1 MKRRDRALDR
11 FGPIGRIVVP
21 RTLVRDIL
29 NVYHGIPLTGH
40 LGKDKT
46 VHAIS
51 THFYWK
57 GLTKDV
63 TTRVKGCHLCQ
74 MRKQTRPMRHM
85 HPGGFKADEPFEVVV
100 MDMVTKLPESDGN
113 VLLFTIVDVFS
124 KLVIAVPVPN
134 EKSETV
140 GRALQEKLFS
150 VHGYPK
156 ILVSDRA
163 QGFVS
168 DGLKWLCKHLGVAK
182 INTTGLLPT
191 GASPVERYHRSLGAS
206 LTMICNKAKKDWAFL
221 VDSVTFAYN
230 ISVNE
235 STGFSPYYL
244 TTGRHP
250 NLPFSVLT
258 GLKAATVS
266 HVDHKFVERMTK
278 ALNDASGFVR
288 ERQLK
293 TLERNKRV
301 QLNLSS
307 KATTEEVEQAL
318 DNRKIPEFLLGE
330 LVSFWEPEAKDVD
343 ILNVIPQKLQNRWQG
358 PYCIISRDGDH
369 YEIDRRGVRLL
380 VNPNRLRRYY
390 SWISDQEEQA
400 P

>member
-1 MKRRDRALDR
+1 M
-11 FGPIGRIVVP
+11 
-21 RTLVRDIL
+21 
-29 NVYHGIPLTGH
+29 
-40 LGKDKT
+40 
-46 VHAIS
+46 
-51 THFYWK
+51 
-57 GLTKDV
+57 
-63 TTRVKGCHLCQ
+63 
-74 MRKQTRPMRHM
+74 
-85 HPGGFKADEPFEVVV
+85 
-100 MDMVTKLPESDGN
+100 
-113 VLLFTIVDVFS
+113 
-124 KLVIAVPVPN
+124 
-134 EKSETV
+134 
-140 GRALQEKLFS
+140 
-150 VHGYPK
+150 
-156 ILVSDRA
+156 
-163 QGFVS
+163 
-168 DGLKWLCKHLGVAK
+168 
-182 INTTGLLPT
+182 
-191 GASPVERYHRSLGAS
+191 
-206 LTMICNKAKKDWAFL
+206 TMICNKAKKDWAFL

-235 STGFSPYYL
+235 STGYSPYYL

-250 NLPFSVLT
+250 NLPLSVLT

-278 ALNDASGFVR
+278 ALNDAYGFVR

-358 PYCIISRDGDH
+358 PYCVIGRDGDH

-380 VNPNRLRRYY
+380 VNPNRLRRH
-390 SWISDQEEQA
+390 
-400 P
+400 